1 MLRPRMN
8 TSTPPATARPA
19 HLGWRLLALL
29 YDSLPALAIGFLG
42 AAVMLALTFGRTVAP
57 GSIEAWMELLWL
69 WLLIGA
75 YAVISWRL
83 GGQTLGMRPWRL
95 RVTDAQGQR
104 ARWSALCLRYVVAT
118 LSLGAFG
125 LGLLWALLDRQHR
138 TWHDLATG
146 TVMVRLEPDS

>member
-1 MLRPRMN
+1 MDTASAP
-8 TSTPPATARPA
+8 TAARPA

-29 YDSLPALAIGFLG
+29 YDTLPALALWFLG

-69 WLLIGA
+69 WLLTGA

-104 ARWSALCLRYVVAT
+104 ASWSALCLRYAVAT
-118 LSLGAFG
+118 VSLAAFG
-125 LGLLWALLDRQHR
+125 LGLLWSLIDRQHR
-138 TWHDLATG
+138 SWHDLASG
-146 TVMVRLEPDS
+146 TLMVRMDPSR